1 MTICT
6 GSPSPAGE
14 LVNMKQP
21 EKAGKILERLTARM
35 GIAARLE
42 REKAVVLWE
51 EAVGKNIARR
61 AQAVSVRNGILFV
74 VVQNS
79 AWLQELSLLK
89 EGVIEKVNSAIG
101 TDVVKDIVFRIGN
114 PGKENTDGG

>member
-1 MTICT
+1 M
-6 GSPSPAGE
+6 
-14 LVNMKQP
+14 VNMKQP

-89 EGVIEKVNSAIG
+89 EGIIEKVNSAIG
-101 TDVVKDIVFRIGN
+101 TDVVKDIVFRIGSA
-114 PGKENTDGG
+114 GKENTDGG

>member
-1 MTICT
+1 M
-6 GSPSPAGE
+6 G
-14 LVNMKQP
+14 QP
-21 EKAGKILERLTARM
+21 EKAGKILDRLTTKM

-42 REKAVVLWE
+42 SEKAVILWE

-61 AQAVSVRNGILFV
+61 AKAVSVRNRILFV

-89 EGVIEKVNSAIG
+89 EGIIEKLNSLVG
-101 TDVVKDIVFRIGN
+101 KDVVKDIVFRIGN
-114 PGKENTDGG
+114 PDKESPHGR

>member
-1 MTICT
+1 MR
-6 GSPSPAGE
+6 
-14 LVNMKQP
+14 QP
-21 EKAGKILERLTARM
+21 EKAGEILDRLTARM

-51 EAVGKNIARR
+51 GAVGKNIARK
-61 AQAVSVRNGILFV
+61 AKAVSIRNEILFV
-74 VVQNS
+74 VVENS

-89 EGVIEKVNSAIG
+89 EGIIEKVNSAVG
-101 TDVVKDIVFRIGN
+101 ADVVKDIVFRIGK

>member
-1 MTICT
+1 M
-6 GSPSPAGE
+6 
-14 LVNMKQP
+14 VNMKEP

-89 EGVIEKVNSAIG
+89 EGIIEKVNSAIG

>member
-1 MTICT
+1 
-6 GSPSPAGE
+6 
-14 LVNMKQP
+14 MKQP

-61 AQAVSVRNGILFV
+61 AQAVSVRNEILFV

-89 EGVIEKVNSAIG
+89 EGIIEKVNSAVG

-114 PGKENTDGG
+114 AAKENTDGG

>member
-1 MTICT
+1 MTTCT
-6 GSPSPAGE
+6 ASPSRAEG
-14 LVNMKQP
+14 LSDMRQP
-21 EKAGKILERLTARM
+21 ERAGKILDRLTARM

-51 EAVGKNIARR
+51 EAVGGNIARR
-61 AQAVSVRNGILFV
+61 AKAVSVRNEILFV

-89 EGVIEKVNSAIG
+89 EGIIEKVNSAVG
-101 TDVVKDIVFRIGN
+101 TEIVKDIVFRIGD

>member
-1 MTICT
+1 M
-6 GSPSPAGE
+6 SS
-14 LVNMKQP
+14 VRQP
-21 EKAGKILERLTARM
+21 EKAGKILDRLTTRM

-61 AQAVSVRNGILFV
+61 AKAVSVRNEILFV

-79 AWLQELSLLK
+79 SWLQLAS
-89 EGVIEKVNSAIG
+89 ISH
-101 TDVVKDIVFRIGN
+101 
-114 PGKENTDGG
+114 

>member
-1 MTICT
+1 MR
-6 GSPSPAGE
+6 E
-14 LVNMKQP
+14 P

-89 EGVIEKVNSAIG
+89 EGIIEKVNSAVG
-101 TDVVKDIVFRIGN
+101 ADVVKDIVFRIGN
-114 PGKENTDGG
+114 PAKENTDGG

>member
-1 MTICT
+1 M
-6 GSPSPAGE
+6 AE
-14 LVNMKQP
+14 P
-21 EKAGKILERLTARM
+21 ERADNILDRLTNKM

-61 AQAVSVRNGILFV
+61 AQAASVRNGILFV

-89 EGVIEKVNSAIG
+89 EGIIEKVNSAVG

>member
-1 MTICT
+1 
-6 GSPSPAGE
+6 
-14 LVNMKQP
+14 MKQP

>member
-1 MTICT
+1 
-6 GSPSPAGE
+6 
-14 LVNMKQP
+14 MKQP

-61 AQAVSVRNGILFV
+61 AEATAVSNGILFV

-89 EGVIEKVNSAIG
+89 EGIIEKVNSAVG